1 MSSDPTVLR
10 AARRARPRLIT
21 AVAGG
26 STLALVLLIGACADK
41 SNDGEPTAPEPAA
54 APSAAASAA
63 ADSATLFDAAPPSSE
78 APSICHAYATHLK
91 AERAALR
98 AQPDDETHK
107 ANIETLTA
115 VMADACQ

>member
-10 AARRARPRLIT
+10 AVRRARPRLIT

-26 STLALVLLIGACADK
+26 SMLALVVLIGACADK

-54 APSAAASAA
+54 APSAAASAK
-63 ADSATLFDAAPPSSE
+63 ADSATLSDVAPPSE